1 MSEWEKAAILIP
13 QPTGLWEKMLIGGT
27 LRNTTDSSM
36 KIESIKLRCDGYVTC
51 RSYFCT
57 YFSSISS
64 KFVYSFTKGVNRLE
78 GEVDEEFWPAS
89 YLIGMKSARP
99 KDFMTFE
106 DVDVSI
112 NEQKYPF
119 TELEKYACYMDT
131 LYPAFSSRKSV
142 RRLVFEAL
150 KKNGSNKTVD
160 EVKNIFCLDDQRFE
174 RPVDAVGNEQYRAM
188 AAVGYSF
195 GKRVFCFPWFS
206 RKRFEATHNNI
217 TWLFDALSEKDL
229 IFILPLGK

>member
-1 MSEWEKAAILIP
+1 
-13 QPTGLWEKMLIGGT
+13 
-27 LRNTTDSSM
+27 M

-78 GEVDEEFWPAS
+78 GEIDDELWSAS

-99 KDFMTFE
+99 KDFMIFE

-131 LYPAFSSRKSV
+131 LCPAFSSRKSV

-174 RPVDAVGNEQYRAM
+174 RPVNAVGNEQYRAM
-188 AAVGYSF
+188 AAIGYSM
-195 GKRVFCFPWFS
+195 GKQVYCFPWFS
-206 RKRFEATHNNI
+206 RKRYESYHKN
-217 TWLFDALSEKDL
+217 LSWRMEML
-229 IFILPLGK
+229 ENLEMTVILPIGK

>member
-1 MSEWEKAAILIP
+1 
-13 QPTGLWEKMLIGGT
+13 
-27 LRNTTDSSM
+27 M

-57 YFSSISS
+57 YFGSISS
-64 KFVYSFTKGVNRLE
+64 KNEYTFTKGVNRLE

-99 KDFMTFE
+99 RDFMIFE
-106 DVDVSI
+106 EADVSI
-112 NEQKYPF
+112 NGQKCPF
-119 TELEKYACYMDT
+119 GEAEKYACYMDT
-131 LYPAFSSRKSV
+131 LYPAFGGRKSV

-174 RPVDAVGNEQYRAM
+174 RPVNAVGNEQYRAM
-188 AAVGYSF
+188 AAIGYSM
-195 GKRVFCFPWFS
+195 GKQVYCFPWFS
-206 RKRFEATHNNI
+206 RKRYESYHKNLS
-217 TWLFDALSEKDL
+217 WLTEKL
-229 IFILPLGK
+229 ESLEMTVILPIGK

>member
-1 MSEWEKAAILIP
+1 
-13 QPTGLWEKMLIGGT
+13 
-27 LRNTTDSSM
+27 M

-78 GEVDEEFWPAS
+78 GEIDDELWSAS

-99 KDFMTFE
+99 KDFMIFE

-160 EVKNIFCLDDQRFE
+160 EVKNIFCLDDQHFE
-174 RPVDAVGNEQYRAM
+174 RPVKAVGNEQYRAM
-188 AAVGYSF
+188 ATIGYSM
-195 GKRVFCFPWFS
+195 GKQVYCFPWFS
-206 RKRFEATHNNI
+206 RKRYESYHKNLS
-217 TWLFDALSEKDL
+217 WLMEMLENL
-229 IFILPLGK
+229 EMTVILPIGK